1 MKIQLA
7 VAIVL
12 GVTLAGCQSPGQVIS
27 AKENL
32 LAAAGFVAKPAVSA
46 EQQASMKKLPPN
58 KFVRQTQNNR
68 LLYLYSDPIVCQC
81 VYAGD
86 QAAYSK
92 YSQMVFQKNL
102 ADEQQATANMEAQP
116 FDFYPWGGMWGY
128 GY

>member
-1 MKIQLA
+1 MKIRLA
-7 VAIVL
+7 FALVL
-12 GVTLAGCQSPGQVIS
+12 GVTLAGCQSPAQVIS

-32 LAAAGFVAKPAVSA
+32 LAAAGFVAKPATSA
-46 EQQASMKKLPPN
+46 AQQASMKTLPPN
-58 KFVRQTQNNR
+58 KFVRQTQNNQMV
-68 LLYLYSDPIVCQC
+68 YLYSDPVVCQC
-81 VYAGD
+81 VYAGS

-102 ADEQQATANMEAQP
+102 ADEQQMTASMQNQM